1 MIFMCVTCM
10 SSSLTNSS
18 AMEFCDD
25 LLVEI
30 LSRLPFKS
38 LARFKCVSRS
48 WRALISGG
56 DLRRRLPLLAA
67 GLFVGD
73 GGGGEPRY
81 ATACSGD
88 GVEFCDMSFF
98 PLAETAAR
106 VVDACEGLLLY
117 RSLAA
122 ASAMYVACPA
132 TRRWAALPVPRREA
146 QLPLLAFDPADGG
159 GGSPRYHVVCFVA
172 WQERGATVDVFSS
185 ETGAWA
191 ERDAAFGGVEASSL
205 SPTTHYRGG
214 VLHVL
219 AYPDRVVLMDLA
231 ATTTTTTSVA
241 PCRLAPRLPDDV
253 DAGARLGHS
262 RGRLHYAKCDGE
274 RLRVWALDVDAAS
287 PGSCQWILT
296 NTVRVNEMTIN
307 GGLWAASE
315 VKFLAFHPDMAD
327 VVYLSSPEGKV
338 ASCEMRRKEMVSS
351 WKLGAEHHVVRF
363 WLLGFSS
370 GLMSC
375 LGGEQACQIA
385 GAS

>member
-1 MIFMCVTCM
+1 
-10 SSSLTNSS
+10 
-18 AMEFCDD
+18 MELCED

-56 DLRRRLPLLAA
+56 DLRRRLPLLPA
-67 GLFVGD
+67 GLFVHAPRDGD
-73 GGGGEPRY
+73 GGEPRY
-81 ATACSGD
+81 ATACAGA
-88 GVEFCDMSFF
+88 GGLEFCDMSFF
-98 PLAETAAR
+98 PLTETAR

-122 ASAMYVACPA
+122 ASVMYVACPA
-132 TRRWAALPVPRREA
+132 TRRWVALPVPRREA
-146 QLPLLAFDPADGG
+146 QLPLLAFDPADSGG
-159 GGSPRYHVVCFVA
+159 KPSPHYHVVCFVA

-191 ERDAAFGGVEASSL
+191 ERDAVFGGVEASSL

-231 ATTTTTTSVA
+231 ATTSTTVA
-241 PCRLAPRLPDDV
+241 SCRLAPRLPDNV

-274 RLRVWALDVDAAS
+274 RLRVWALDDNDADAS

-296 NTVRVNEMTIN
+296 NTIRVNEITIN
-307 GGLWAASE
+307 GGRWAASE

-327 VVYLSSPEGKV
+327 VVYLSSSEGKV
-338 ASCEMRRKEMVSS
+338 ASCDMRKKEIVSS

-385 GAS
+385 SAS

>member
-1 MIFMCVTCM
+1 M

-106 VVDACEGLLLY
+106 VVDACEGCCCTG
-117 RSLAA
+117 RSPRRRRCTSPARRRGGGGAA
-122 ASAMYVACPA
+122 GAAEGGTAPA
-132 TRRWAALPVPRREA
+132 AGVRPGRRRRWLAALPRR
-146 QLPLLAFDPADGG
+146 LLRGVAGARRHRGRLLVGDRRVGG
-159 GGSPRYHVVCFVA
+159 ARRGVRRRRGLVA
-172 WQERGATVDVFSS
+172 V
-185 ETGAWA
+185 
-191 ERDAAFGGVEASSL
+191 
-205 SPTTHYRGG
+205 PTTHYRGG

-327 VVYLSSPEGKV
+327 VVYVSSPEGKV
-338 ASCEMRRKEMVSS
+338 ASCDMRRKEMVSS

>member
-1 MIFMCVTCM
+1 MCVTCM

-73 GGGGEPRY
+73 GGGGKPRY

-106 VVDACEGLLLY
+106 SSTRARVAAVQVARRGVGDVRRLPGDEEG
-117 RSLAA
+117 RRCRCRGGGAA
-122 ASAMYVACPA
+122 PA
-132 TRRWAALPVPRREA
+132 AGVRPGRRRRRLAALPRR
-146 QLPLLAFDPADGG
+146 LLRGVAGARRHRGRLLVGDRRVGG
-159 GGSPRYHVVCFVA
+159 ARRGVRRRRGLVA
-172 WQERGATVDVFSS
+172 V
-185 ETGAWA
+185 
-191 ERDAAFGGVEASSL
+191 
-205 SPTTHYRGG
+205 PTTHYRGG

-241 PCRLAPRLPDDV
+241 PGRLAPRLPDDV

-274 RLRVWALDVDAAS
+274 RLRVWALDVNAAS

-296 NTVRVNEMTIN
+296 NTVCVNEMTIN

-338 ASCEMRRKEMVSS
+338 ASCDMRRKEMVSS

>member
-1 MIFMCVTCM
+1 MQ
-10 SSSLTNSS
+10 
-18 AMEFCDD
+18 FCDD

-56 DLRRRLPLLAA
+56 YLRRRLPLLAA
-67 GLFVGD
+67 GLFVHVPHDGD
-73 GGGGEPRY
+73 GEPRY
-81 ATACSGD
+81 ATACSGA
-88 GVEFCDMSFF
+88 GGFEFCDMGFF
-98 PLAETAAR
+98 PLVATAKI
-106 VVDACEGLLLY
+106 VDACEGLLLY

-122 ASAMYVACPA
+122 AASLYVACPA

-146 QLPLLAFDPADGG
+146 QLPMLAFDPAS
-159 GGSPRYHVVCFVA
+159 SPHYHVVCFVA

-185 ETGAWA
+185 ESGAWA
-191 ERDAAFGGVEASSL
+191 ERDAVFGVEASSL

-231 ATTTTTTSVA
+231 TTTTMA

-274 RLRVWALDVDAAS
+274 RVRVWALGDDAS
-287 PGSCQWILT
+287 PGSWQWSLT
-296 NTVRVNEMTIN
+296 HTVRFNDMTIN
-307 GGLWAASE
+307 GE

-327 VVYLSSPEGKV
+327 VVYLSSSAGKM
-338 ASCEMRRKEMVSS
+338 ARCDLRKEEIVSS

-363 WLLGFSS
+363 WLLAFSS
-370 GLMSC
+370 GLLNC
-375 LGGEQACQIA
+375 LGGEQTWQIDT
-385 GAS
+385 AS